1 MKHLKRICLVCL
13 NECKSILRDHG
24 ILTFIIFVPLVY
36 PLLYSYVY
44 TNEVVRNVPV
54 AVVDNSG
61 SRLSR
66 EFVRKMDA
74 TPDVNIKYHT
84 HSMAEAEELLKQ
96 QKVYGI
102 LQIPKSFNKDLYRG
116 EQTHVGIYCDMAS
129 MLYYK
134 ALMLSANNVALE
146 MNRDIKISD
155 HLGSYTD
162 REDEVNKTPIR
173 YDYIP
178 LYNPQSGFAAF
189 LIPPILMLIIQQTIL
204 LGIGM
209 SAGNN
214 REKYSGR
221 LFPMTMKYNSAVDT
235 VIGKGIPFFIL
246 YILLGVYMFTFVSQS
261 FGLPRLGDYWTF
273 LKILIPFV
281 IACIC
286 FGFVLSKF
294 VYRREDCILLFV
306 FLSVPLV
313 FLSGISWPGSEMPQ
327 FWKYISYI
335 FPSTFGMNG
344 YTRIA
349 GMGASLSDIKFEYC
363 GLWIQSV
370 VYFILATIF
379 YHFQISRKREKQYI
393 ASN

>member
-134 ALMLSANNVALE
+134 ALMLSANNVSLE

-173 YDYIP
+173 YDYVP

-246 YILLGVYMFTFVSQS
+246 YILLGVYMFTFVRSEE
-261 FGLPRLGDYWTF
+261 
-273 LKILIPFV
+273 
-281 IACIC
+281 
-286 FGFVLSKF
+286 
-294 VYRREDCILLFV
+294 RR
-306 FLSVPLV
+306 
-313 FLSGISWPGSEMPQ
+313 
-327 FWKYISYI
+327 
-335 FPSTFGMNG
+335 
-344 YTRIA
+344 
-349 GMGASLSDIKFEYC
+349 
-363 GLWIQSV
+363 
-370 VYFILATIF
+370 
-379 YHFQISRKREKQYI
+379 
-393 ASN
+393 